1 MTTETVP
8 KKTTNVIKDKRAK
21 GSAESSFIDTYFD
34 LICEMAEERGVILFR
49 EVEIPSSSKSNQ
61 AIKQSTFACALCP
74 EFFPNKEEPLF
85 RRHIVHHFDEDVS
98 SRDTRP
104 CRYTFLG
111 CRFCAADE
119 AERIRH
125 HTAHGSPRPETD
137 SSVASLAPARQLLLQ
152 FPQREKHLIVDL
164 DPTEKDEEMDWLL
177 PTSLVTVWSFDWLID
192 WLWVGWS
199 STAHSIDPLID
210 SLRDKLLK
218 PLNLPNL
225 SRLSRS

>member
-1 MTTETVP
+1 MQSRINVP
-8 KKTTNVIKDKRAK
+8 K
-21 GSAESSFIDTYFD
+21 GSAGSSSIDTYFD

-49 EVEIPSSSKSNQ
+49 EVETPSSSKSNQ

-74 EFFPNKEEPLF
+74 EFFPNKEGPLF

-98 SRDTRP
+98 SRDTHL

-119 AERIRH
+119 AELIRH

-137 SSVASLAPARQLLLQ
+137 SLVAFLAPARQLLLQ

-177 PTSLVTVWSFDWLID
+177 PTSLVSVWPFDWLID
-192 WLWVGWS
+192 YGLVDRQQRIR
-199 STAHSIDPLID
+199 SIDWLIRCVINYW
-210 SLRDKLLK
+210 SLSIYRTWAGWAGA
-218 PLNLPNL
+218 
-225 SRLSRS
+225 SRISV